1 MNVTEKIRAM
11 NRTERC
17 RDPGMQIDPVPGFP
31 GDHNRGETLDGL
43 DGNLREVISM
53 IIGDGAPKAVGDLV
67 GTEVV
72 APG

>member
-1 MNVTEKIRAM
+1 MILFRGFQETTTE
-11 NRTERC
+11 
-17 RDPGMQIDPVPGFP
+17 
-31 GDHNRGETLDGL
+31 ETLDGL